1 VQNLNCRSNNQR
13 PSYLARALNFL
24 SMKKILFLFAIAF
37 SLNLSSQVIVEKHKD
52 FLIGKSKLRYRKN
65 ESDSVRLVVSNSLG
79 CIKLESNFLPKYLGD
94 SLYYSIYKTEA
105 TDMYDMYVV
114 IGKDNKDYVIY
125 FEKNLNLIYI
135 YDYKK
140 REYYSIYGTN
150 ISYEIIS

>member
-1 VQNLNCRSNNQR
+1 MLSQSCRSKNQC
-13 PSYLARALNFL
+13 PSKLARALNFL

-37 SLNLSSQVIVEKHKD
+37 TLNLSSQVIVEKHKD
-52 FLIGKSKLRYRKN
+52 FLIGKSKLKYREN
-65 ESDSVRLVVSNSLG
+65 ESDSIKLIVSNNLG
-79 CIKLESNFLPKYLGD
+79 CVKLESNFLPKYLGD
-94 SLYYSIYKTEA
+94 SLYYSVYKTES

-114 IGKDNKDYVIY
+114 IGSDNKDYVIY

-150 ISYEIIS
+150 VDYEIIS